1 MEGLDVKLTKIQ
13 KQYNKYSAAY
23 EGEFLDIDLPCKVAD
38 SVPFLLRTITELQN
52 QNKNKYIEGYKM
64 AKFDFASELLNA
76 ENDRRDL
83 IDQWYK
89 VATKK

>member
-1 MEGLDVKLTKIQ
+1 
-13 KQYNKYSAAY
+13 
-23 EGEFLDIDLPCKVAD
+23 
-38 SVPFLLRTITELQN
+38 
-52 QNKNKYIEGYKM
+52 M